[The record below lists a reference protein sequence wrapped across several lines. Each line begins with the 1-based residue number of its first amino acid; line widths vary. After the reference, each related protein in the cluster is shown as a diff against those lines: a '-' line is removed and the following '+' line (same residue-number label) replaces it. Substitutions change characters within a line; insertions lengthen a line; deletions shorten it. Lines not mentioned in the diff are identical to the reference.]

1 MDPLGRAL
9 GTMIEVLEHSDKRK
23 HSHNNHLTMAEFHIC
38 EIQYFLKSRE
48 ISFIISCKIQ
58 VKIQTEICFV
68 LFCFVFFKGGH
79 VTYLK

>member
-1 MDPLGRAL
+1 
-9 GTMIEVLEHSDKRK
+9 
-23 HSHNNHLTMAEFHIC
+23 MAEFHIC
-38 EIQYFLKSRE
+38 EIQYFFKSRE